1 MVLRRPL
8 VVTLQLLHPEY
19 PHIEGKFDFLFYQ
32 CSFFPLKGVELEM
45 CFYIG
50 SGHQSSPPAP
60 TKEGVYIQ
68 AAARRLYTRRLG
80 GYMSQSDWNNE
91 VQDLKNKL
99 SSFGITNVD
108 TSRYN

>member
-1 MVLRRPL
+1 
-8 VVTLQLLHPEY
+8 
-19 PHIEGKFDFLFYQ
+19 
-32 CSFFPLKGVELEM
+32 VELEM

-99 SSFGITNVD
+99 SSFGIMNVD
-108 TSRYN
+108 TSRYNYVI

>member
-1 MVLRRPL
+1 
-8 VVTLQLLHPEY
+8 
-19 PHIEGKFDFLFYQ
+19 
-32 CSFFPLKGVELEM
+32 VELEM

-50 SGHQSSPPAP
+50 SAHQSSPPAP

-91 VQDLKNKL
+91 VQDLKNQL

-108 TSRYN
+108 TSRYNVSGWVLSLRRSGRRRGCAIGDGTVAAASG